1 MPLVGRKAAYM
12 ILSKY
17 VVLLGTNSGCKP
29 AMSFVNLTVRCEL
42 SFGACSIWC
51 ACTSLMDVFVNQ
63 EANLYILENDSRLDL
78 LHYSCCLLVLSSAGQ

>member
-17 VVLLGTNSGCKP
+17 VVLLNTNSGCKP
-29 AMSFVNLTVRCEL
+29 AMSFVNLTVCCEL
-42 SFGACSIWC
+42 SCGLQHMVC
-51 ACTSLMDVFVNQ
+51 MYKPNEVVFNQ

>member
-29 AMSFVNLTVRCEL
+29 AMSSVNLTVCCL
-42 SFGACSIWC
+42 VVCSIWC
-51 ACTSLMDVFVNQ
+51 ACTSLMEVFFNQ
-63 EANLYILENDSRLDL
+63 EANLYVLENDTRLDL